1 MRDIFIEIWESL
13 RRNKLRTF
21 LTGFAVV
28 WGIFMLIVL
37 LGAGN
42 GLMNAF
48 MSDSG
53 NVSVNSMSV
62 RGSYTSKPYAGYK
75 QGRRIML
82 EESDAEILREEAF
95 SEVIDGVTPAS
106 SQSLTLNNG
115 KLYTSV
121 SIMGVNPEFM
131 EIQKTDILYGRYVN
145 ERDIKERRKVI
156 VIPSSTAENLSE
168 KAEDYPSLLGRNLKA
183 GDVTLKVVGIYK
195 ADASSYSAT
204 VYAPFS
210 TYKSIWSPGLNVD
223 QIHFNFHGLETE
235 EANEA
240 FEKDIKRALNTNHD
254 AAPDDNSA
262 IYIMNRFMQNIQMNK
277 ATSLLRTGL
286 WIIGLLTLLSGIVGV
301 SNIMLITVKERTH
314 EFGIRK
320 ALGAKP
326 WDISKLIITESVTI
340 TAFFGYIGM
349 VLGMVACE
357 ILDLIYGRRPVT
369 VLDQEFQ
376 VFKNPGVGVDI
387 ALEATLLLIIA
398 GTIAGLIPA
407 LKAVRVRPIEAL
419 RAD

>member
-13 RRNKLRTF
+13 KRNKLRTC

-53 NVSVNSMSV
+53 RVSVNSMQV
-62 RGSYTSKPYAGYK
+62 TGWETSKPYAGYK
-75 QGRRIML
+75 QGRRIRL
-82 EESDAEILREEAF
+82 EESDIEILKGKAF
-95 SEVIDGVTPAS
+95 SDVIDGVTPS
-106 SQSLTLNNG
+106 SSKTVSINYG
-115 KLYTSV
+115 KLYNSV
-121 SIMGVNPEFM
+121 SVTGVNSEYID
-131 EIQKTDILYGRYVN
+131 IQNLKIQYGRFIN
-145 ERDIKERRKVI
+145 QRDIEEKRKVI
-156 VIPSSTAENLSE
+156 VISSFTAELLSGSS
-168 KAEDYPSLLGRNLKA
+168 DNYQQMLGRNINAGQVSLKI
-183 GDVTLKVVGIYK
+183 VGIYK
-195 ADASSYSAT
+195 ADATSYISSAYTPFPTFKA
-204 VYAPFS
+204 VWAPDK
-210 TYKSIWSPGLNVD
+210 YIDNVL
-223 QIHFNFHGLETE
+223 FNFHGLETE
-235 EANEA
+235 EANKA
-240 FEKDIKRALNTNHD
+240 FEKEVKEALNFNHD

-262 IYIMNRFMQNIQMNK
+262 IWIWNRFTQNMQMNK

-326 WDISKLIITESVTI
+326 WDITKLIITESVTI

-349 VLGMVACE
+349 VLGMIACE
-357 ILDLIYGRRPVT
+357 VINIVYGRNPVSIM
-369 VLDQEFQ
+369 DQEIQ
-376 VFKNPGVGVDI
+376 VFKDPGVGVDI
-387 ALEATLLLIIA
+387 ALEATLVLIIA

-407 LKAVRVRPIEAL
+407 LKAVKVRPIEAL

>member
-1 MRDIFIEIWESL
+1 MRDILIEIWESL
-13 RRNKLRTF
+13 KRNKLRTC

-53 NVSVNSMSV
+53 NVSVNSMQV
-62 RGSYTSKPYAGYK
+62 GSYVTSKPYAGYK
-75 QGRRIML
+75 QGRRIWL
-82 EESDAEILREEAF
+82 DESDLEILKGNSF
-95 SEVIDGVTPAS
+95 NDIIDGVTPTAS
-106 SQSLTLNNG
+106 KSFTLNNG
-115 KLYTSV
+115 KLYTNANVTGV
-121 SIMGVNPEFM
+121 SPEYS
-131 EIQKTDILYGRYVN
+131 EIQNIRVQYGRFIN
-145 ERDIKERRKVI
+145 KRDIDERRKVI
-156 VIPSSTAENLSE
+156 VIASNTAEKLSE
-168 KAEDYPSLLGRNLKA
+168 RPENYADLIGRNIKA
-183 GDVTLKVVGIYK
+183 GEVSLKIVGIYK
-195 ADASSYSAT
+195 ADASSYSSSAYT
-204 VYAPFS
+204 PFT
-210 TYKSIWSPGLNVD
+210 TYKTVWDPD
-223 QIHFNFHGLETE
+223 QYIDNLYFNFHGLDTQ
-235 EANEA
+235 EANES
-240 FEKDIKRALNTNHD
+240 FEKDLKEALNMNHD

-262 IYIMNRFMQNIQMNK
+262 IWIWNRFTQNLQMNK

-286 WIIGLLTLLSGIVGV
+286 WIIGLLTLLSGIVGI

-349 VLGMVACE
+349 ILGMIACE
-357 ILDLIYGRRPVT
+357 VLDIVYGRNPVS
-369 VLDQEFQ
+369 VMGESFQ

-387 ALEATLLLIIA
+387 ALEATIVLIAA

-407 LKAVRVRPIEAL
+407 LKAVKVRPIEAL